1 MSDFEELKNDW
12 KSVKTSNTEMSQN
25 PDSLLEKL
33 KKLHKK
39 ILFGNVLTSI
49 LFAPTFIILGWL
61 WSAYDN
67 GTPFF
72 YGSLLSMAILLL
84 ITLAILWYRVLFWK
98 TPELN
103 KNVTSFARVM
113 IKKLSYYKWITNMYM
128 PVYLILLASILFV
141 YFQVI
146 LKGASFWFTFWAY
159 TLTFCWVLI
168 VGFISMMRK
177 VKKNKKEIDPILQDL
192 RQIKEML

>member
-12 KSVKTSNTEMSQN
+12 KSVNISNTEMSQN

-33 KKLHKK
+33 KKLNKK
-39 ILFGNVLTSI
+39 ILFSNLLTSI
-49 LFAPTFIILGWL
+49 LFAPTFIVLGWL
-61 WSAYDN
+61 WSAYDS
-67 GTPFF
+67 GTPLF
-72 YGSLLSMAILLL
+72 YGSLLSMGILLL
-84 ITLAILWYRVLFWK
+84 ITLVILWYRVLFWK

-103 KNVTSFARVM
+103 KNVTSFARIM
-113 IKKLSYYKWITNMYM
+113 IKKLSYYKWITSMYM

-141 YFQVI
+141 YFRVV
-146 LKGASFWFTFWAY
+146 LKGASFWFSFWAY

-168 VGFISMMRK
+168 VGFISMMKK
-177 VKKNKKEIDPILQDL
+177 VKKNKKEIDPVLQDL